1 MSKVMK
7 TIEVEGKEV
16 KAITAEQLKAVKDQQ
31 AKMQALL
38 IDIGFLEAKKHE
50 VMLMQVKAAE
60 ELEATKKELEDEYGP
75 INIDLTDGSY
85 TAVEKEE
92 DAKPVMAK
100 A

>member
-60 ELEATKKELEDEYGP
+60 ELEATKKELEEEYGQ
-75 INIDLTDGSY
+75 ININLSDGTYEDIVEEVS
-85 TAVEKEE
+85 TA
-92 DAKPVMAK
+92 DAK
-100 A
+100 